1 MPGSII
7 AAALFP
13 GLTGIALS
21 VVSFAINMVVSS
33 IIAKADSPD
42 SNQNNTRQDQQ
53 NPGSRV
59 QIPPAG
65 DNKIPVVYGSAY
77 VGGII
82 TDLSITS
89 DNQTLYYCLALSE
102 VTNTEGFI
110 AGGADVITFGDV
122 YWGGKKV
129 VFNANGYD
137 VDSLLDESTG
147 LSDTSV
153 AGDLAFYFYNNGS
166 SSPTNTAF
174 PAFSTQV
181 MGSSALTYQW
191 TSAQAMT
198 NCAFAIV
205 KITYNQ
211 DANLTGMQV
220 TKFQITNARKAPGD
234 CFLDYFTSERYGA
247 AIPYANIDTASLTAL
262 NTYCAQQVTYTQ
274 YSGGTNL
281 QDRFQFNGQ
290 LETTQPI
297 MTNLQLMATCCD
309 CLMRYNEIMGT
320 WGVIV
325 QQPSYAVAMQLNDSN
340 IIGPISVT
348 PLDIASSFNIAEVK
362 FPDNSAQDSFNSTIY
377 DLAIVAPSLL
387 YPNEPVNKQ
396 TINLAL
402 VNNSVSSQLLANR
415 LLKAGREDL
424 QVQCEIGFSGLQLE
438 AGDIVSLT
446 NTNYGFTN
454 KLFRINKV
462 IENFTDDGQITAS
475 LTLAEFNEAVYSD
488 IPVTQ
493 FTPSPNTGLPQPL
506 NFGSIPTPT
515 VSTSSPNAATPSFI
529 VNVTTPAG
537 GITQYM
543 EVWYSAF
550 ANPTSAQ
557 RLLAGTTAIQASGN
571 PYPTSTP
578 LQVSLTNIASGNWYF
593 FTRAVNS
600 LGASA
605 YSSASAVFQW
615 RPTTF
620 SYDLQYIVV
629 AYADSITGTGISAS
643 PTGKSY
649 YGLYN
654 SASTTYSPVAANYT
668 WFLAQPTFGTTY
680 KLAYITRGS
689 RRLSTAT
696 ALAGYAAGTA
706 AYVPTA
712 GFDSSQW
719 SALPDGTNYIDLD
732 IRTGQLTKTG
742 TTSVGTGQIAISN
755 NPDGTMVGSL
765 AQFLNFGGAQTFT
778 SNIAQLTIDI
788 YGRVVGIIPP
798 DNFYYTSDQFVATA
812 SQTVFTPTARQAGY
826 ITGMD
831 LVFKNGILLDTTEYT
846 ENNTTVTL
854 GTACTVGDNVIIVS
868 MRSVASGNFYQD
880 SGIDY
885 SSGTGTTTLTYA
897 NLPHFTIFAGDN
909 LTFGN
914 TIGTTTIT
922 AGSFVIGTTYQI
934 TAIGT
939 TNFTLIGAAS
949 NTVGLVF
956 KATGVGTGTGTAVT
970 APAEF
975 TVSTINYVTKQI
987 VFTAAFTASAGNAVY
1002 RKIASGATYR
1012 SFSRFTN
1019 TLTAA
1024 SSFTPT
1030 TFQYVSGSEL
1040 LFLNGTIFNDQDYD
1054 LVANTVNNFPATA
1067 NGNLTTIQWSPN
1079 ISGVPNGLP
1088 TAVTTYTS
1096 NGVAVYSYSYTPAF
1110 FDLYGN
1116 GCLYVQGTDYTTAT
1130 GSYTLIP
1137 TPNNNLTVLVQ
1148 QTFDAVGAA

>member
-1 MPGSII
+1 MPGSLI
-7 AAALFP
+7 AAALVP
-13 GLTGIALS
+13 GISGFALTAL
-21 VVSFAINMVVSS
+21 SFAINMVVSS
-33 IIAKADSPD
+33 IISKAFTPD
-42 SNQNNTRQDQQ
+42 SNQNNTQQDQQ

-59 QIPPAG
+59 QVPPAG

-77 VGGII
+77 VGGIV
-82 TDLSITS
+82 TDLSITN
-89 DNQTLYYCLALSE
+89 DNQTLYYCMALCE

-110 AGGADVITFGDV
+110 AGGADTITFGNV

-129 VFNANGYD
+129 VFNGNGYD
-137 VDSLLDESTG
+137 VASLLDESTG

-153 AGDLAFYFYNNGS
+153 ANKLAFYFYNNGS
-166 SSPTNTAF
+166 SAPTNSAF

-198 NCAFAIV
+198 NCAFVVV

-211 DANLTGMQV
+211 DANLTGMQD
-220 TKFQITNARKAPGD
+220 TKFQVTNARKAPGD
-234 CFLDYFTSERYGA
+234 CFLDYLTSQRYGA
-247 AIPYANIDTASLTAL
+247 AIPYANIDTTSLTAL
-262 NTYCAQQVTYTQ
+262 NTYCAEQVTYTP
-274 YSGGTNL
+274 YTGGSSL

-290 LETTQPI
+290 LDTTQPI

-309 CLMRYNEIMGT
+309 CLLRYNEIVGT

-325 QQPSYAVAMQLNDSN
+325 QNPTYTIALALNDSN
-340 IIGPISVT
+340 IIGPINVT

-362 FPDNSAQDSFNSTIY
+362 FPDNTAQDSFNSTIY
-377 DLAIVAPSLL
+377 DLAVIAPSLL

-424 QVQCEIGFSGLQLE
+424 QVQCVIGYVGLQLE

-446 NTNYGFTN
+446 NTNYGWTD
-454 KLFRINKV
+454 KLFRTNKV
-462 IENFTDDGQITAS
+462 VENFTDDGQITTS
-475 LTLAEFNEAVYSD
+475 LTLAEFNPAVYSD
-488 IPVTQ
+488 ILVTQ

-506 NFGSIPTPT
+506 NFGTISAPTIT
-515 VSTSSPNAATPSFI
+515 TSSPNAATPSFI

-543 EVWYSAF
+543 EIWYSAF
-550 ANPTSAQ
+550 ASPTSAQ

-571 PYPTSTP
+571 PYPTSTA

-605 YSSASAVFQW
+605 YSSASTVFQW

-654 SASTTYSPVAANYT
+654 SASSTYSAVAANYT
-668 WFLAQPTFGTTY
+668 WFLAQPTFGTAY

-696 ALAGYAAGTA
+696 AIAGYAAGTA

-742 TTSVGTGQIAISN
+742 TTSVGTGQIAITN
-755 NPDGTMVGSL
+755 NPDGTMVGAL
-765 AQFLNFGGAQTFT
+765 AQFLDFGGAGTYT
-778 SNIAQLTIDI
+778 SSVAQLTIDI

-798 DNFYYTSDQFVATA
+798 DQFFFSSQDFTATA
-812 SQTVFTPTARQAGY
+812 SQTVFTPTARVAGY
-826 ITGMD
+826 ITGQD
-831 LVFKNGILLDTTEYT
+831 LVYKNGVLLDTTEYT
-846 ENNTTVTL
+846 ENATTVTL
-854 GTACTVGDNVIIVS
+854 GTACTAGDIVSIIS
-868 MRSVASGNFYQD
+868 MRSVAASTFYQD
-880 SGIDY
+880 SGMNY
-885 SSGTGTTTLTYA
+885 SSGTGTTTLTYI
-897 NLPHFTIFAGDN
+897 NLPHFTIFAGDV
-909 LTFGN
+909 LTFAN
-914 TIGTTTIT
+914 T
-922 AGSFVIGTTYQI
+922 GSPTQY
-934 TAIGT
+934 
-939 TNFTLIGAAS
+939 
-949 NTVGLVF
+949 
-956 KATGVGTGTGTAVT
+956 
-970 APAEF
+970 
-975 TVSTINYVTKQI
+975 TVSSINYVTKQI
-987 VFTAAFTASAGNAVY
+987 VFTGTFTATAGNEVY
-1002 RKIASGATYR
+1002 RRIASGTTYR

-1019 TLTAA
+1019 TLTTA

-1030 TFQYVSGSEL
+1030 TFQLVSGSEQF
-1040 LFLNGTIFNDQDYD
+1040 FLNGTIVNDQDYD
-1054 LVANTVNNFPATA
+1054 LVGNTVNNFPSTAT
-1067 NGNLTTIQWSPN
+1067 GNFTTIQYSPN
-1079 ISGVPNGLP
+1079 NLGVPNGLP
-1088 TAVTTYTS
+1088 QAVTTYTS
-1096 NGVAVYSYSYTPAF
+1096 NGVAVYSYSFTPAF
-1110 FDLYGN
+1110 FEIYGN
-1116 GCLYVQGTDYTTAT
+1116 GCYYIQGTDYTTSI

-1137 TPNNNLTVLVQ
+1137 TPNNNTTILVQ

>member
-7 AAALFP
+7 AGAIL
-13 GLTGIALS
+13 GTTSGIAFS
-21 VVSFAINMVVSS
+21 VLSFAINMVVSS
-33 IIAKADSPD
+33 IISKADSPE
-42 SNQNNTRQDQQ
+42 SNQNNTRQDEEPQ

-65 DNKIPVVYGSAY
+65 DNKVPIVYGSAY
-77 VGGII
+77 VGGIM
-82 TDLSITS
+82 TDLSITN
-89 DNQTLYYCLALSE
+89 DNQTLYYCLTLCE

-110 AGGADVITFGDV
+110 GGGADVITFGDV
-122 YWGGKKV
+122 YWSGKKV

-137 VDSLLDESTG
+137 VDSLLDESTS

-153 AGDLAFYFYNNGS
+153 AGKLAFYFYNNGS
-166 SSPTNTAF
+166 SAPTNSAF
-174 PAFSTQV
+174 PAYSTQV
-181 MGSSALTYQW
+181 MGNSALTYQW

-198 NCAFAIV
+198 NCAFVVV

-211 DANLTGMQV
+211 DANLVGMQD

-247 AIPYANIDTASLTAL
+247 AIPYASIDTASLTAL

-274 YSGGTNL
+274 YNGGTNT
-281 QDRFQFNGQ
+281 QNRFQFNGQ

-297 MTNLQLMATCCD
+297 MNNLQLMATCCD

-325 QQPSYAVAMQLNDSN
+325 QQPSYSIAMALTDSN
-340 IIGPISVT
+340 IIGPINVT

-377 DLAIVAPSLL
+377 DLSIINPALL
-387 YPNEPVNKQ
+387 YPNEPINKQ

-415 LLKAGREDL
+415 FLKQGREDL
-424 QVQCEIGFSGLQLE
+424 QVQCVIGYSGLQLE

-446 NTNYGFTN
+446 NTNYGWSA

-462 IENFTDDGQITAS
+462 IENFTDDGQITTS
-475 LTLAEFNEAVYSD
+475 LTLAEFNETVFSD
-488 IPVTQ
+488 ASVTQ

-506 NFGSIPTPT
+506 NFGAIPIPTIT
-515 VSTSSPNAATPSFI
+515 TTSPNAATPSFV
-529 VNVTTPAG
+529 VNVTTAAG
-537 GITQYM
+537 GITQYV

-550 ANPTSAQ
+550 ASPTASQ
-557 RLLAGTTAIQASGN
+557 RLLAGTSAIQSSGN

-578 LQVSLTNIASGNWYF
+578 LQVTLTNVASGNWYF
-593 FTRAVNS
+593 FARMVNS

-605 YSSASAVFQW
+605 YSSASAIFQW

-629 AYADSITGTGISAS
+629 AYGDDLVGTNISSS
-643 PTGKSY
+643 PTGKNY

-654 SASTTYSPVAANYT
+654 SASTAYSAVASNYT

-742 TTSVGTGQIAISN
+742 TTSVGTGQISITN
-755 NPDGTMVGSL
+755 NPDGSMVGAL
-765 AQFLNFGGAQTFT
+765 AQFLDFGGPGTFT
-778 SNIAQLTIDI
+778 SSVAQLTIDI

-798 DNFYYTSDQFVATA
+798 DSFYYTSQHFTATA

-831 LVFKNGILLDTTEYT
+831 LVFKNGVLLDTTEYT
-846 ENNTTVTL
+846 EDNTTITL
-854 GTACTVGDNVIIVS
+854 GTACSVNDSVTITS
-868 MRSVASGNFYQD
+868 MRSVAASTFYQD
-880 SGIDY
+880 SGILY
-885 SSGTGTTTLTYA
+885 SSGTGTTTLTYT
-897 NLPHFTIFAGDN
+897 NLPHFTIEVNDL
-909 LTFGN
+909 LTF
-914 TIGTTTIT
+914 
-922 AGSFVIGTTYQI
+922 
-934 TAIGT
+934 
-939 TNFTLIGAAS
+939 S
-949 NTVGLVF
+949 NT
-956 KATGVGTGTGTAVT
+956 GTPTAY
-970 APAEF
+970 
-975 TVSTINYVTKQI
+975 TVSSINYVTKQI
-987 VFTAAFTASAGNAVY
+987 VFTGAFTATAGNAVY
-1002 RKIASGATYR
+1002 RKIASGTTYR
-1012 SFSRFTN
+1012 SFSRFTE

-1024 SSFTPT
+1024 SSYTPT
-1030 TFQYVSGSEL
+1030 TFQLISGSEF
-1040 LFLNGTIFNDQDYD
+1040 LFLNGTVVNDQDYD
-1054 LVANTVNNFPATA
+1054 LVGNTINNFPANA
-1067 NGNLTTIQWSPN
+1067 NGNFTIIQWSPN
-1079 ISGVPNGLP
+1079 NLGVPNGLP
-1088 TAVTTYTS
+1088 TSVTAYTS
-1096 NGVAVYSYSYTPAF
+1096 NGVAVYSYSFTPAF
-1110 FDLYGN
+1110 FDLYAN

-1137 TPNNNLTVLVQ
+1137 TPNNNTTVLVQ

>member
-7 AAALFP
+7 ASAVF
-13 GLTGIALS
+13 GLTGVAATI
-21 VVSFAINMVVSS
+21 VGFAINMIVSS
-33 IIAKADSPD
+33 IISKSSSPAAKE
-42 SNQNNTRQDQQ
+42 NNTQQDVQ

-59 QIPPAG
+59 QVPPAG
-65 DNKIPVVYGSAY
+65 DNKIPVVYGTAY
-77 VGGII
+77 VGGIV
-82 TDLSITS
+82 TDLSITN
-89 DNQTLYYCLALSE
+89 DNQTLYYCMALCE

-110 AGGADVITFGDV
+110 AGGADTITFGDV

-129 VFNANGYD
+129 VFNVNGYD

-166 SSPTNTAF
+166 SAPTNSAF

-198 NCAFAIV
+198 NCAFVVV
-205 KITYNQ
+205 KIIYNQ
-211 DANLTGMQV
+211 DANLTGLQD
-220 TKFQITNARKAPGD
+220 TKFEVTNSRKEPGN
-234 CFLDYFTSERYGA
+234 CFLDYFTSQRYGA
-247 AIPYANIDTASLTAL
+247 AIPYASINTASLTAL
-262 NTYCAQQVTYTQ
+262 NAYCAEQVVYTQ
-274 YSGGTNL
+274 FSGGTAL

-309 CLMRYNEIMGT
+309 CLLRYNEIFGT

-325 QQPSYAVAMQLNDSN
+325 QKPTYTTAMQLNDSN
-340 IIGPISVT
+340 IIGPIDVT

-362 FPDNSAQDSFNSTIY
+362 FPDSTAQDSFNSTIY
-377 DLAIVAPSLL
+377 DLAVIAPTLL
-387 YPNEPVNKQ
+387 YPNEPINKQ
-396 TINLAL
+396 SINLAL

-424 QVQCEIGFSGLQLE
+424 QVQCVIGYVGLQLE
-438 AGDIVSLT
+438 AGDVVELT
-446 NTNYGFTN
+446 NANYGWTN

-462 IENFTDDGQITAS
+462 IENFSDDGQITAS
-475 LTLAEFNEAVYSD
+475 LTLTEFNPSVFSD

-506 NFGSIPTPT
+506 NFGAIPTPT

-543 EVWYSAF
+543 EIWYSAF
-550 ANPTSAQ
+550 ASPTTAQ
-557 RLLAGTTAIQASGN
+557 RLLAGTSAIQSSGN

-578 LQVSLTNIASGNWYF
+578 LQVSLSNIASGNWYF

-605 YSSASAVFQW
+605 FSSASVVFQW

-620 SYDLQYIVV
+620 SYNLQYLVV

-649 YGLYN
+649 YGLFN
-654 SASTTYSPVAANYT
+654 SSSTTYSAVASNYT

-680 KLAYITRGS
+680 KLAYINRGS
-689 RRLSTAT
+689 RRFSTAT

-712 GFDSSQW
+712 GFDSSIW
-719 SALPDGTNYIDLD
+719 SALPDGTNFIDLD
-732 IRTGQLTKTG
+732 VRTGQLTKTG
-742 TTSVGTGQIAISN
+742 TTSVGTGQIAIAN
-755 NPDGTMVGSL
+755 NPDGTLVGSL
-765 AQFLNFGGAQTFT
+765 AQFLDFGGAGTFT
-778 SNIAQLTIDI
+778 STVAQLTIDI

-798 DNFYYTSDQFVATA
+798 DSFFFSSQDFTATA
-812 SQTVFTPTARQAGY
+812 SQTVFTPTARVAGY
-826 ITGMD
+826 ITGQD
-831 LVFKNGILLDTTEYT
+831 LVYKNGVLLDTTEYT
-846 ENNTTVTL
+846 ENATTVTL
-854 GTACTVGDNVIIVS
+854 GTACTVGDRVSIIS
-868 MRSVASGNFYQD
+868 MRSVAASTFYQD
-880 SGIDY
+880 SGVDY
-885 SSGTGTTTLTYA
+885 SSGTGTTTLTYI
-897 NLPHFTIFAGDN
+897 NLPHFTIFAGDV
-909 LTFGN
+909 LTFSN
-914 TIGTTTIT
+914 V
-922 AGSFVIGTTYQI
+922 GSPTQY
-934 TAIGT
+934 
-939 TNFTLIGAAS
+939 
-949 NTVGLVF
+949 
-956 KATGVGTGTGTAVT
+956 
-970 APAEF
+970 

-987 VFTAAFTASAGNAVY
+987 VFTAAFTATAGSVVY
-1002 RKIASGATYR
+1002 RRIASGATYR

-1030 TFQYVSGSEL
+1030 TFQFVSGSEQF
-1040 LFLNGTIFNDQDYD
+1040 FLNGTIVNDQDYD
-1054 LVANTVNNFPATA
+1054 LVGNTVNNFPSNAT
-1067 NGNLTTIQWSPN
+1067 GNFTTIQFAPN
-1079 ISGVPNGLP
+1079 NLGVPNGVP
-1088 TAVTTYTS
+1088 QAVTTFTS
-1096 NGVAVYSYSYTPAF
+1096 NGVAVYSYSFTPAF
-1110 FDLYGN
+1110 FEIYGN
-1116 GCLYVQGTDYTTAT
+1116 GCYYIQGTDYTTSV

-1137 TPNNNLTVLVQ
+1137 TPNNNTTILVQ
-1148 QTFDAVGAA
+1148 QTFNAIGAA

>member
-21 VVSFAINMVVSS
+21 VVSFAINMLVSS

-153 AGDLAFYFYNNGS
+153 AGKLAFYFYNNGS
-166 SSPTNTAF
+166 SAPTNSAF

-181 MGSSALTYQW
+181 MGNSALTYQW

-262 NTYCAQQVTYTQ
+262 NTYCAEQVVYTQ
-274 YSGGTNL
+274 FSGGTAL

-309 CLMRYNEIMGT
+309 CLLRYNEIMGT

-377 DLAIVAPSLL
+377 DLAIVAPALL

-462 IENFTDDGQITAS
+462 IENFTDNGQITAS
-475 LTLAEFNEAVYSD
+475 LTLAEFNQTVYSD

-515 VSTSSPNAATPSFI
+515 ISTSSPNAATPSFI

-550 ANPTSAQ
+550 ASPTSDQ

-605 YSSASAVFQW
+605 YSSASAIFQW

-629 AYADSITGTGISAS
+629 AYANSITGTGISSS
-643 PTGKSY
+643 PSGKSY

-654 SASTTYSPVAANYT
+654 SSSTAYSPVAANYI

-680 KLAYITRGS
+680 KLAYINRGS

-696 ALAGYAAGTA
+696 SLAGYAGTSG
-706 AYVPTA
+706 AYVPTSV

-719 SALPDGTNYIDLD
+719 SALADGTNYIDLD
-732 IRTGQLTKTG
+732 VRTGQLTK
-742 TTSVGTGQIAISN
+742 VGTGSGGIGQIALQN

-765 AQFLNFGGAQTFT
+765 AQFLDFGGAGTYT
-778 SNIAQLTIDI
+778 SSVAQLTIDI

-798 DNFYYTSDQFVATA
+798 DSFYYTSQNFTATA
-812 SQTVFTPTARQAGY
+812 SQTVFTPTARGAGY

-854 GTACTVGDNVIIVS
+854 NTACVVGDTIIITS
-868 MRSVASGNFYQD
+868 MRSVASSTFYQD
-880 SGIDY
+880 CGIIY
-885 SSGTGTTTLTYA
+885 SSGTGTTTLTYT
-897 NLPHFTIFAGDN
+897 NLPHFEIRNGDV
-909 LTFGN
+909 LTFAN
-914 TIGTTTIT
+914 
-922 AGSFVIGTTYQI
+922 
-934 TAIGT
+934 
-939 TNFTLIGAAS
+939 
-949 NTVGLVF
+949 
-956 KATGVGTGTGTAVT
+956 TGTPTQY
-970 APAEF
+970 
-975 TVSTINYVTKQI
+975 TVSSINYVTKQI
-987 VFTAAFTASAGNAVY
+987 VFTGAFTATAGNSVY
-1002 RKIASGATYR
+1002 RRIASGATYR
-1012 SFSRFTN
+1012 SFSRFTDA
-1019 TLTAA
+1019 LTAA
-1024 SSFTPT
+1024 SSYTPT
-1030 TFQYVSGSEL
+1030 RFQFVSGREL
-1040 LFLNGTIFNDQDYD
+1040 LFLNGTIVNDQDYD
-1054 LVANTVNNFPATA
+1054 LIPNTVSNFPAPAT
-1067 NGNLTTIQWSPN
+1067 GNLTSIIWNPN
-1079 ISGVPNGLP
+1079 NQGVPNGLP
-1088 TAVTTYTS
+1088 TSVTTYTS
-1096 NGVAVYSYSYTPAF
+1096 NGVATYSFSYTPAF
-1110 FDLYGN
+1110 FDLYAN
-1116 GCLYVQGTDYTTAT
+1116 GCIYVQGTDYTTST
-1130 GSYTLIP
+1130 GTYTLVP
-1137 TPNNNLTVLVQ
+1137 TPNNNTTVLVQ

>member
-82 TDLSITS
+82 TDLSITN
-89 DNQTLYYCLALSE
+89 DNQVLYYCLSLCE

-122 YWGGKKV
+122 YWSGKKV
-129 VFNANGYD
+129 VFAGNGYD
-137 VDSLLDESTG
+137 VASLLDESTG

-153 AGDLAFYFYNNGS
+153 AGNLAFYFYNNGS
-166 SSPTNTAF
+166 SAPTNSVF

-181 MGSSALTYQW
+181 MGSSALTFQW

-220 TKFQITNARKAPGD
+220 TKFKITNARKAPGS
-234 CFLDYFTSERYGA
+234 CFLDYLTSKRYGA
-247 AIPYANIDTASLTAL
+247 AIPYASIDTASLTAL
-262 NTYCAQQVTYTQ
+262 NTYCAGQVTYTQ
-274 YSGGTNL
+274 YSGGTNT

-309 CLMRYNEIMGT
+309 CLLRYNEIMGT

-325 QQPSYAVAMQLNDSN
+325 QQPSYAIAMQLSDSN
-340 IIGPISVT
+340 IIGPINVT

-377 DLAIVAPSLL
+377 DLAIIAPVLL
-387 YPNEPVNKQ
+387 YPNEPINKQ

-424 QVQCEIGFSGLQLE
+424 QVQCTIGYSGLQLE

-446 NTNYGFTN
+446 NTNYGFAN

-462 IENFTDDGQITAS
+462 VENFTDDGQITAS
-475 LTLAEFNEAVYSD
+475 LTLAEFNETVYLD
-488 IPVTQ
+488 ISVTQ

-506 NFGSIPTPT
+506 NFGAIPTPT
-515 VSTSSPNAATPSFI
+515 VSTSAPNAATPSFI
-529 VNVTTPAG
+529 VNLTTPAG

-543 EVWYSAF
+543 EVWYAAF
-550 ANPTSAQ
+550 PSPTTAQ

-571 PYPTSTP
+571 PYPTSTA

-593 FTRAVNS
+593 FARAVNS

-605 YSSASAVFQW
+605 FSSASSIFQW

-620 SYDLQYIVV
+620 SYDLQYIIV
-629 AYADSITGTGISAS
+629 AYADDLVGTNISSS
-643 PTGKSY
+643 PINKNF

-654 SASTTYSPVAANYT
+654 SASTAFSAVASNYT
-668 WFLAQPTFGTTY
+668 FYLAQPTFGTTF
-680 KLAYITRGS
+680 KLAYITRDS

-696 ALAGYAAGTA
+696 SLAGYAAGTA
-706 AYVPTA
+706 AYVPIA
-712 GFDSSQW
+712 GFDASLW

-732 IRTGQLTKTG
+732 VRTGQLTKTG
-742 TTSVGTGQIAISN
+742 TTSVGTGQIAIAN
-755 NPDGTMVGSL
+755 NPDGTLVGSL
-765 AQFLNFGGAQTFT
+765 AQFLDFGGAGTFT
-778 SNIAQLTIDI
+778 STVAQLTIDI

-798 DNFYYTSDQFVATA
+798 DQFFYTSQDFIATA
-812 SQTVFTPTARQAGY
+812 SQTVFTPTARVAGY
-826 ITGMD
+826 ITGQD
-831 LVFKNGILLDTTEYT
+831 LVYKNGVLLDTTEYS
-846 ENNTTVTL
+846 ENSTTVTL
-854 GTACTVGDNVIIVS
+854 GTACTAGDNVSIIS
-868 MRSVASGNFYQD
+868 MRSVASSTFFQNTGLL
-880 SGIDY
+880 Y
-885 SSGTGTTTLTYA
+885 SSGSGTTTLTYT
-897 NLPHFTIFAGDN
+897 NLPRFNIIAGDV
-909 LTFGN
+909 LTFAN
-914 TIGTTTIT
+914 
-922 AGSFVIGTTYQI
+922 
-934 TAIGT
+934 
-939 TNFTLIGAAS
+939 
-949 NTVGLVF
+949 
-956 KATGVGTGTGTAVT
+956 TGTPTQYI
-970 APAEF
+970 
-975 TVSTINYVTKQI
+975 VSSINYVTKQI
-987 VFTAAFTASAGNAVY
+987 VFTGAFTATSGNTVF
-1002 RKIASGATYR
+1002 RRIASGATYL
-1012 SFSRFTN
+1012 SFSRFVN
-1019 TLTAA
+1019 SLTTATT
-1024 SSFTPT
+1024 FTPT
-1030 TFQYVSGSEL
+1030 TFQLVSGSEQF
-1040 LFLNGTIFNDQDYD
+1040 FLNGTIVNDQDYD
-1054 LVANTVNNFPATA
+1054 LIGNTVNNFPSSAT
-1067 NGNLTTIQWSPN
+1067 GNFTTIQFSPN
-1079 ISGVPNGLP
+1079 NLGVPNGLP
-1088 TAVTTYTS
+1088 QAVTAYTS
-1096 NGVAVYSYSYTPAF
+1096 SGLPVYSYSYTPAF
-1110 FDLYGN
+1110 FEIYAN
-1116 GCLYVQGTDYTTAT
+1116 GCYYIQGSDYTTAT

-1137 TPNNNLTVLVQ
+1137 TPNNNTTILVQ
-1148 QTFDAVGAA
+1148 QTFNAVGAA

>member
-7 AAALFP
+7 AGAVLGTTSGVAFSML
-13 GLTGIALS
+13 
-21 VVSFAINMVVSS
+21 SFAINMVVSS

-59 QIPPAG
+59 QVPPAG
-65 DNKIPVVYGSAY
+65 DNKIPVIYGSAY
-77 VGGII
+77 VGGIV
-82 TDLSITS
+82 TDLSITN
-89 DNQTLYYCLALSE
+89 DNQTLYYCMALSE
-102 VTNTEGFI
+102 VTNTEGLI

-122 YWGGKKV
+122 YWSGKKV

-147 LSDTSV
+147 LTDTSV
-153 AGDLAFYFYNNGS
+153 AGKLAFYFYRNGS
-166 SSPTNTAF
+166 ATPTNSSFFAYS
-174 PAFSTQV
+174 PQV
-181 MGSSALTYQW
+181 MGNTNLTYQW
-191 TSAQAMT
+191 TTTKTMT
-198 NCAFAIV
+198 NCAFVIV

-211 DANLTGMQV
+211 DANLTGLQS

-234 CFLDYFTSERYGA
+234 CFLDYLTSQRYGA
-247 AIPYANIDTASLTAL
+247 AIQSTNIDTASLTAL
-262 NTYCAQQVTYTQ
+262 NTYSNEPFSFTP
-274 YSGGTNL
+274 YSGGTST
-281 QDRFQFNGQ
+281 QPRFQFNGQ
-290 LETTQPI
+290 LDTTQPI

-309 CLMRYNEIMGT
+309 CLMRYNEITGT

-325 QQPSYAVAMQLNDSN
+325 QQPSYAIAMQLNDSN
-340 IIGPISVT
+340 IIGAISVT

-377 DLAIVAPSLL
+377 DLSIINPALL
-387 YPNEPVNKQ
+387 YPNEPINKQ

-402 VNNSVSSQLLANR
+402 VNNSMTAQNLANR

-424 QVQCEIGFSGLQLE
+424 QVQCVIGYVGLQLE

-446 NTNYGFTN
+446 NTNYGWTN
-454 KLFRINKV
+454 KLFRVNKL
-462 IENFTDDGQITAS
+462 IENFTDDGQITTS
-475 LTLAEFNEAVYSD
+475 LTLAEFNETVYSD
-488 IPVTQ
+488 ILVTQ
-493 FTPSPNTGLPQPL
+493 FTPAPNTGLPQPL
-506 NFGSIPTPT
+506 NFGSIPTPSI
-515 VSTSSPNAATPSFI
+515 STSSPNAATPSFI

-550 ANPTSAQ
+550 ASPTSAQ

-605 YSSASAVFQW
+605 YSSASTVFQW

-643 PTGKSY
+643 PTSKSY

-654 SASTTYSPVAANYT
+654 SSSTAYSPVAANYT

-732 IRTGQLTKTG
+732 IRTGQLTRTG

-755 NPDGTMVGSL
+755 NPDGTLVGSL

-778 SNIAQLTIDI
+778 TTVAQLTFDI
-788 YGRVVGIIPP
+788 YGRVVGVTPP

-831 LVFKNGILLDTTEYT
+831 LVFKNGVLLDTTEYT

-854 GTACTVGDNVIIVS
+854 GTACTVGDRITIVS

-885 SSGTGTTTLTYA
+885 SSGTGTATLTYT
-897 NLPHFTIFAGDN
+897 NLPHFTIEAGDK

-914 TIGTTTIT
+914 TLGTTTIT
-922 AGSFVIGTTYQI
+922 AGAFVIGTTYQI

-1024 SSFTPT
+1024 STFTPT

-1040 LFLNGTIFNDQDYD
+1040 LFLNGTIVNDQDYD

-1067 NGNLTTIQWSPN
+1067 SGNLTTIQWSPN
-1079 ISGVPNGLP
+1079 LSGVPNGLP
-1088 TAVTTYTS
+1088 TAVTNYTA
-1096 NGVAVYSYSYTPAF
+1096 NGIAVYSYSYTPAF
-1110 FDLYGN
+1110 FDLYAN

-1130 GSYTLIP
+1130 GTYTLIP
-1137 TPNNNLTVLVQ
+1137 TPNNNTTVLVQ

>member
-1 MPGSII
+1 MPAVISAI
-7 AAALFP
+7 AAAYAQ
-13 GLTGIALS
+13 GGIVAFAL
-21 VVSFAINMVVSS
+21 NMVASA
-33 IIAKADSPD
+33 IISKVFSPD
-42 SNQNNTRQDQQ
+42 SNQNNTVADQQ

-59 QIPPAG
+59 QVPPAG
-65 DNKIPVVYGSAY
+65 DNKIPVIYGSAY
-77 VGGII
+77 VGGVI
-82 TDLSITS
+82 TDLSITN
-89 DNQTLYYCLALSE
+89 DNQTLYYCIALCE
-102 VTNTEGFI
+102 VTNTEGFL
-110 AGGADVITFGDV
+110 GGAADVITFGNV

-166 SSPTNTAF
+166 SAPTNTAY
-174 PAFSTQV
+174 PAYSTQV

-211 DANLTGMQV
+211 DANLTGMQD
-220 TKFQITNARKAPGD
+220 TKFQVTNARKAPGD
-234 CFLDYFTSERYGA
+234 CFLDYLTSERYGA
-247 AIPYANIDTASLTAL
+247 AIPYANVDTASLTAL
-262 NTYCAQQVTYTQ
+262 NTFCAEQVTYTP
-274 YSGGTNL
+274 YSGGTSTQN
-281 QDRFQFNGQ
+281 RFQFNGQ
-290 LETTQPI
+290 LDTTQPI

-309 CLMRYNEIMGT
+309 CLLRYNEIVGT

-325 QQPSYAVAMQLNDSN
+325 QQPSYAIAMKLNDSN
-340 IIGPISVT
+340 IIGAINVT

-362 FPDNSAQDSFNSTIY
+362 FPDSTTQDSFNSTIY
-377 DLAIVAPSLL
+377 DLAVIEPSLL

-424 QVQCEIGFSGLQLE
+424 QVQCVIGYAGLQLE

-446 NTNYGFTN
+446 NTNYGWTD
-454 KLFRINKV
+454 KLFRANKV
-462 IENFTDDGQITAS
+462 VENFTDDGQITTS
-475 LTLAEFNEAVYSD
+475 LTLAEFNPAVYSD
-488 IPVTQ
+488 ISVTE

-515 VSTSSPNAATPSFI
+515 ISTSSPNAATPSFI

-550 ANPTSAQ
+550 ASPTTAQ

-654 SASTTYSPVAANYT
+654 SASTAYSAVAANYT

-680 KLAYITRGS
+680 KLTYITRGS

-732 IRTGQLTKTG
+732 VRTGQLTKTG

-765 AQFLNFGGAQTFT
+765 AQFLDFGGAGTYT
-778 SNIAQLTIDI
+778 SSVASLTIDI

-798 DNFYYTSDQFVATA
+798 DSFYYTSQHFTATA
-812 SQTVFTPTARQAGY
+812 SQTVFTPTARGAGY

-831 LVFKNGILLDTTEYT
+831 LVFKNGVLLDTTEYT

-854 GTACTVGDNVIIVS
+854 GTACTLGDSVTITS
-868 MRSVASGNFYQD
+868 MRSVAASTFYQD
-880 SGIDY
+880 IGILY
-885 SSGTGTTTLTYA
+885 SSGTGTTTLTYT
-897 NLPHFTIFAGDN
+897 NLPHFTIEAGDL
-909 LTFGN
+909 LTFSN
-914 TIGTTTIT
+914 SGTP
-922 AGSFVIGTTYQI
+922 TTY
-934 TAIGT
+934 
-939 TNFTLIGAAS
+939 
-949 NTVGLVF
+949 
-956 KATGVGTGTGTAVT
+956 
-970 APAEF
+970 

-987 VFTAAFTASAGNAVY
+987 VFTGAFTATAGNSVY
-1002 RKIASGATYR
+1002 RKIAAGATYR
-1012 SFSRFTN
+1012 SFSRWTA

-1024 SSFTPT
+1024 SSYTPT
-1030 TFQYVSGSEL
+1030 TFQLVSGSEF
-1040 LFLNGTIFNDQDYD
+1040 LFLNGTIVNDQDYD
-1054 LVANTVNNFPATA
+1054 LIGNTINNFPTTA
-1067 NGNLTTIQWSPN
+1067 NGNFTIIQWNPN
-1079 ISGVPNGLP
+1079 NQGVPNGLP
-1088 TAVTTYTS
+1088 TSVTAYTS
-1096 NGVAVYSYSYTPAF
+1096 NGVAVYSYSFTAAY
-1110 FDLYGN
+1110 FDIYAN
-1116 GCLYVQGTDYTTAT
+1116 GCLYVQGTDYTTST

-1137 TPNNNLTVLVQ
+1137 TPNNNTTVLVQ

>member
-7 AAALFP
+7 AAALVP
-13 GLTGIALS
+13 GISGFALTAL
-21 VVSFAINMVVSS
+21 SFAINMVVSS
-33 IIAKADSPD
+33 IISKAFGPD
-42 SNQNNTRQDQQ
+42 SNQNNTQQDQQ

-59 QIPPAG
+59 QVPPAG
-65 DNKIPVVYGSAY
+65 DNKIPVIYGSAY
-77 VGGII
+77 VGGIV
-82 TDLSITS
+82 TDLSITN
-89 DNQTLYYCLALSE
+89 DNQTLYYCMALCE

-110 AGGADVITFGDV
+110 AGGADTITFGNV

-129 VFNANGYD
+129 VFKANGYD
-137 VDSLLDESTG
+137 VASLLDESTG
-147 LSDTSV
+147 LSDNSV
-153 AGDLAFYFYNNGS
+153 ANKLAFYFYNNGS
-166 SSPTNTAF
+166 SSPTNSAF

-198 NCAFAIV
+198 NCAFVIV
-205 KITYNQ
+205 KIIYNQ
-211 DANLTGMQV
+211 DANLTGMQD
-220 TKFQITNARKAPGD
+220 TKFQVTNARKAPGD

-262 NTYCAQQVTYTQ
+262 NTYCAEQVVYTQ
-274 YSGGTNL
+274 FSGGTAL
-281 QDRFQFNGQ
+281 QNRFQFNGQ
-290 LETTQPI
+290 LDTTQPI

-309 CLMRYNEIMGT
+309 CLMRYNEIIGT

-325 QQPSYAVAMQLNDSN
+325 QKPSYTIAMDLDDSN
-340 IIGPISVT
+340 ILGPINVT

-362 FPDNSAQDSFNSTIY
+362 FPDSSAQDSFNSTIF

-387 YPNEPVNKQ
+387 YPNEPINKQ

-424 QVQCEIGFSGLQLE
+424 QVQCVIGFSGLQLE
-438 AGDIVSLT
+438 AGDIVTLT
-446 NTNYGFTN
+446 NTNYGWTS

-475 LTLAEFNEAVYSD
+475 LTLAEFNETVYSD
-488 IPVTQ
+488 ASVTQ

-506 NFGSIPTPT
+506 NFGAISAPTI
-515 VSTSSPNAATPSFI
+515 STSSPNAATPSFI

-550 ANPTSAQ
+550 ASPTNDQ
-557 RLLAGTTAIQASGN
+557 LLLAGTTAIQSSGN

-578 LQVSLTNIASGNWYF
+578 LQVSLANIASGNWYF

-600 LGASA
+600 LGASE
-605 YSSASAVFQW
+605 YSLASTIFKW

-629 AYADSITGTGISAS
+629 AYGDDLDGTNISSS
-643 PTGKSY
+643 PTGKNY

-654 SASTTYSPVAANYT
+654 SSSTSYSAVASNYT
-668 WFLAQPTFGTTY
+668 WFLAQPTFGTVY

-719 SALPDGTNYIDLD
+719 SALPDGTNFIDLD

-742 TTSVGTGQIAISN
+742 TTSVGTGQIAITN
-755 NPDGTMVGSL
+755 NPDGTMVGAL
-765 AQFLNFGGAQTFT
+765 AQFLDFGGAGTFT
-778 SNIAQLTIDI
+778 SSVAQLTIDI

-798 DNFYYTSDQFVATA
+798 DQFFFTSEDFIATA
-812 SQTVFTPTARQAGY
+812 SQTVFTPTARVAGY
-826 ITGMD
+826 ITGQD
-831 LVFKNGILLDTTEYT
+831 LVYKNAVLLDTTEYT
-846 ENNTTVTL
+846 ENATTITL
-854 GTACTVGDNVIIVS
+854 NTACIVGDSVSIIS
-868 MRSVASGNFYQD
+868 MRSVAASTFFQD
-880 SGIDY
+880 SGLLY
-885 SSGTGTTTLTYA
+885 SSGTGTTTLTYT
-897 NLPHFTIFAGDN
+897 NLPHYEIIAGDV
-909 LTFGN
+909 LTFAN
-914 TIGTTTIT
+914 T
-922 AGSFVIGTTYQI
+922 GSPTQY
-934 TAIGT
+934 
-939 TNFTLIGAAS
+939 
-949 NTVGLVF
+949 
-956 KATGVGTGTGTAVT
+956 
-970 APAEF
+970 
-975 TVSTINYVTKQI
+975 TVSSINYATKQI
-987 VFTAAFTASAGNAVY
+987 VFTGVFTATAGNEVY
-1002 RKIASGATYR
+1002 RRIASGATYR
-1012 SFSRFTN
+1012 SFSRFTD
-1019 TLTAA
+1019 TLTTA
-1024 SSFTPT
+1024 STYTPT
-1030 TFQYVSGSEL
+1030 TFQLISGSEQF
-1040 LFLNGTIFNDQDYD
+1040 FLNGTIVNDQDYD
-1054 LVANTVNNFPATA
+1054 LVGNTVNNFPANA
-1067 NGNLTTIQWSPN
+1067 SGNFTTIQYAPN
-1079 ISGVPNGLP
+1079 NLGVPNGLP
-1088 TAVTTYTS
+1088 QAVTTFTS
-1096 NGVAVYSYSYTPAF
+1096 NGVAVYSYSFTPAF
-1110 FDLYGN
+1110 FEIYGN
-1116 GCLYVQGTDYTTAT
+1116 GCYYIQGTDYTTSI

-1137 TPNNNLTVLVQ
+1137 TPNNNTTILVQ